1 MAIRVLLLLLLI
13 TILANIIILAVSFI
27 FNVNLYKKHGKAILN
42 GFGIFILLIVV
53 TYTILAVLGLV

>member
-1 MAIRVLLLLLLI
+1 MALRVLLILLSL
-13 TILANIIILAVSFI
+13 TILANIVILAVSFI

-42 GFGIFILLIVV
+42 GFGILALVIVI

>member
-1 MAIRVLLLLLLI
+1 MALRVLLLLLSL

-42 GFGIFILLIVV
+42 GFGLFILLIVI
-53 TYTILAVLGLV
+53 TYTVLAVIGLI